1 MRLIYLFFPPIKAIG
16 DIIYI
21 YNLKLIAHGYSIQGK
36 KNDVRDK
43 STNFTVFSGEH
54 DAQIVPI
61 ASPISTIKKTKPE
74 EVYYCMALIEFLR
87 KESTKILSQVI
98 SGNAFTVTLNSIS
111 LDIANQDIYGY
122 IEYVKKVAD
131 GLYHFWIWDGTIIED
146 FNG

>member
-1 MRLIYLFFPPIKAIG
+1 
-16 DIIYI
+16 
-21 YNLKLIAHGYSIQGK
+21 
-36 KNDVRDK
+36 
-43 STNFTVFSGEH
+43 
-54 DAQIVPI
+54 
-61 ASPISTIKKTKPE
+61 
-74 EVYYCMALIEFLR
+74 MALIEFLR